1 MNSGSSV
8 SVERAGAVAGWRL
21 AGQHVV
27 EQETRKC
34 RRPSR
39 KTAPGIALAFAMVV
53 EIAREEPGT
62 SLEGRWSASVLRSLE
77 SGPAGDNK

>member
-1 MNSGSSV
+1 MNSGSPM
-8 SVERAGAVAGWRL
+8 SVEGAGDVAGWRL

-39 KTAPGIALAFAMVV
+39 KTAPGIALAFAVVV
-53 EIAREEPGT
+53 EIAREELGT
-62 SLEGRWSASVLRSLE
+62 SLEGRWSSSVLRSLKK
-77 SGPAGDNK
+77 GRAGDNK